1 MPILRLPLPVAVADP
16 PVGQTED
23 PGLLPLL
30 VDELPQPARTAEPSM
45 ATAIN
50 LRFFI

>member
-1 MPILRLPLPVAVADP
+1 MPILRLPLPVELADP
-16 PVGQTED
+16 PVGQVED
-23 PGLLPLL
+23 PLL
-30 VDELPQPARTAEPSM
+30 VLLLDELPQPARIAEPSM